1 MRIVIVAALV
11 AALVSTEASAQS
23 RCPDTL
29 SISRCIQSKY
39 TSFFPDSVSERVAE
53 KATSEAAVTPASI
66 QDFLPR
72 LAAAASTPGIG
83 EDVTKLGLVVNTP
96 LNDGALLDLGARL
109 QSAVKVNNPE
119 PYAAM
124 LSAVNEARRPV
135 VRERVGTQLDELDDV
150 QLTFTLGADNRRWGR
165 TARFHNDVLNS
176 LTQTVITLQQAG
188 LSAAS
193 SQLMKDAAGAVDT
206 SRAECKETGGPDIP
220 MGCIRADRR
229 QALEEAIT
237 SFGIAQ
243 ERFSRESLNLTRE
256 AELGRLADLVNNQ
269 PQFSAAI
276 EWRPRDITTG
286 PQSIALR
293 LRGETGLGN
302 MNGLRRFCG
311 EERRE
316 KERQQRRQL
325 PLEPVSW
332 TCYQNY
338 IKDEGLRSSL
348 RRGDRLWLSVDAV
361 RQQEYDAP
369 LIAEDSATLH
379 LAAQWSFEAS
389 AGYGFYTARPSDT
402 DPQRTRVDFS
412 ARHAWHR
419 EGLLRPERRWVI
431 TANVT
436 HRVMDKLG
444 IIAGVQWA
452 NKAEF
457 LDQDV
462 RPFGV
467 NFGARYK
474 FDQGK

>member
-1 MRIVIVAALV
+1 MRIVLVAAIV
-11 AALVSTEASAQS
+11 VALVSTDASAQS

-29 SISRCIQSKY
+29 SIAGCIQSKY

-109 QSAVKVNNPE
+109 QSAIKVNNPE

-124 LSAVNEARRPV
+124 LTAVNETRRPV
-135 VRERVGTQLDELDDV
+135 VRERISTQLDELDDV
-150 QLTFTLGADNRRWGR
+150 QLTFTLSPDSRRWGR
-165 TARFHNDVLNS
+165 TARFHNDVLSS
-176 LTQTVITLQQAG
+176 LTQEVITRQQAE
-188 LSAAS
+188 LSAAA
-193 SQLMKDAAGAVDT
+193 SQLMISARGAVDT
-206 SRAECKETGGPDIP
+206 SRAECKGTAGPEIP
-220 MGCIRADRR
+220 MGCIRPGHR
-229 QALEEAIT
+229 QAFEDAIT
-237 SFGIAQ
+237 AFGEAQ

-269 PQFSAAI
+269 PQLSAAI

-293 LRGETGLGN
+293 VRGETGLAN
-302 MNGLRRFCG
+302 INGLRRFCG
-311 EERRE
+311 AERRE
-316 KERQQRRQL
+316 RERQQRRRL

-332 TCYQNY
+332 TCYQNFV
-338 IKDEGLRSSL
+338 KDEGLRSSL

-379 LAAQWSFEAS
+379 LPAQWSIEAS
-389 AGYGFYTARPSDT
+389 LGYGFYTARPSDT
-402 DPQRTRVDFS
+402 DPQRTRVDLS
-412 ARHAWHR
+412 ARHAWNR
-419 EGLLRPERRWVI
+419 EGLLRPERRWVL

-436 HRVMDKLG
+436 HRIMDKLA
-444 IIAGVQWA
+444 IIAGLQWA